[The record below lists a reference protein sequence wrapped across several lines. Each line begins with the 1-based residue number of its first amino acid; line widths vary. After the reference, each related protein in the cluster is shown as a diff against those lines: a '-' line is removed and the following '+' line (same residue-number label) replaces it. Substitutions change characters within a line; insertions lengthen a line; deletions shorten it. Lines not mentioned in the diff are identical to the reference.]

1 MESQTTAVF
10 GKPDD
15 GNLLIFLSLRE
26 LDGYVVMEKKPSCI
40 LFDNSLTTASFKN
53 LNIVF
58 IKGS

>member
-15 GNLLIFLSLRE
+15 GNLLIFLGFRE
-26 LDGYVVMEKKPSCI
+26 LDGDVKKPSYI
-40 LFDNSLTTASFKN
+40 LFDNSLTTASFKI
-53 LNIVF
+53 LNVVF